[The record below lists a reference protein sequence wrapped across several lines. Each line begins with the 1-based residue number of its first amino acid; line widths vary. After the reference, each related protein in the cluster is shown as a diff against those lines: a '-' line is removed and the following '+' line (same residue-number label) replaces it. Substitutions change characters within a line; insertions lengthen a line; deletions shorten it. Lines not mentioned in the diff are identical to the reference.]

1 MSAVI
6 DTPRNI
12 LGQPITT
19 VPEYRIDGIS
29 PDIAMG
35 LLRKPLTIEE
45 RWLINF
51 GTAMPKDKTP

>member
-19 VPEYRIDGIS
+19 VPEYRLGDLS

-35 LLRKPLTIEE
+35 LLRKPLTLEE

>member
-6 DTPRNI
+6 DTPCNI
-12 LGQPITT
+12 LGQPVTT

-35 LLRKPLTIEE
+35 LLRKPLTVDD
-45 RWLINF
+45 RYLIAF
-51 GTAMPKDKTP
+51 GNLPKDKTP

>member
-19 VPEYRIDGIS
+19 VPEYRLGGLS

-35 LLRKPLTIEE
+35 LLRKPLTLDD
-45 RWLINF
+45 RYLIAF
-51 GTAMPKDKTP
+51 GNLPKDKTP